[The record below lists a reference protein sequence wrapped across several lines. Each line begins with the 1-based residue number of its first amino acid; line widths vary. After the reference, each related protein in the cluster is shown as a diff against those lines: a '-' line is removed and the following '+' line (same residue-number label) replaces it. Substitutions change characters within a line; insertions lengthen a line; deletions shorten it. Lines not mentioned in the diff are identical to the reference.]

1 MRCNRAIGGYLT
13 CALLLASSWTAQ
25 AVVPGPLER
34 PAQFSPYAERAVM
47 VAVTAIANR
56 LVAVGERGIV
66 LLSDDNGVSWRQAK
80 VPVSVTLTSVQ
91 FVDVKEGW
99 AVGHGGVL
107 LHSQDG
113 GETWDKQ
120 LDGLEL
126 AQMLLRASKDRL
138 QSKDGDPDE
147 IDRQLKAA
155 ELMVSDGPDKPFL
168 DVYFVNK
175 GTGYIIG
182 AYNLLLRTDDGGLT
196 WQPWQS
202 HINNPSGLHL
212 YSIGGSGSNLYIA
225 GEQGSVFRSDNA
237 GADFVAV
244 QTPYEGSY
252 FDLLVNSNDHLI
264 VSGLRGSAY
273 RSENSGADWTKI
285 DVPSSASI
293 TGSVQLKDGTFV
305 LVNQSGQLLLSRDK
319 GSSFQLAPLK
329 QLPPLAGI
337 TQSADGSLVVVGM
350 RGVTKI
356 SLSSV
361 VGSTQ

>member
-13 CALLLASSWTAQ
+13 GALLLASSWAAQ

-34 PAQFSPYAERAVM
+34 SAQFTPYAERAVL

-91 FVDVKEGW
+91 FVDAKEGW

-120 LDGLEL
+120 LDGIEL
-126 AQMLLRASKDRL
+126 AQMLFRASKDRL
-138 QSKDGDPDE
+138 QSKDGAPDDIE
-147 IDRQLKAA
+147 RQVKAA

-168 DVYFVNK
+168 DVNFVNRS
-175 GTGYIIG
+175 TGYIIG
-182 AYNLLLRTDDGGLT
+182 AYNLFLRTDDGGQT
-196 WQPWQS
+196 WLPWQS
-202 HINNPSGLHL
+202 HIDNPTALHL
-212 YSIGGSGSNLYIA
+212 YSIGGSGSSLYIA
-225 GEQGSVFRSDNA
+225 GEQGSMFRSEDA
-237 GADFVAV
+237 GDKFFAV

-252 FDLLVNSNDHLI
+252 FDVLVYSNDHLI

-273 RSENSGADWTKI
+273 RSDDSGAAWTSVDI
-285 DVPSSASI
+285 PSSASI

-319 GSSFQLAPLK
+319 GNSFQLAPLK
-329 QLPPLAGI
+329 QLFPLAGI

-350 RGVTKI
+350 RGVTRI